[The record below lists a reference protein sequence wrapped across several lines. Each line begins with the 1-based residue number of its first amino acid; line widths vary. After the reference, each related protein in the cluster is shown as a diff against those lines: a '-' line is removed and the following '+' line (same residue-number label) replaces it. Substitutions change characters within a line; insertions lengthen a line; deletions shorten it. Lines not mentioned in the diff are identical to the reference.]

1 VFFVVS
7 AIDYIVTL
15 KVVED
20 KARSAG
26 GKGGM
31 GRMGEMRD
39 NIAKR
44 QVFERTTALRNQRG

>member
-31 GRMGEMRD
+31 GRMGRMGRMR
-39 NIAKR
+39 R
-44 QVFERTTALRNQRG
+44 RERIQEEENHNC